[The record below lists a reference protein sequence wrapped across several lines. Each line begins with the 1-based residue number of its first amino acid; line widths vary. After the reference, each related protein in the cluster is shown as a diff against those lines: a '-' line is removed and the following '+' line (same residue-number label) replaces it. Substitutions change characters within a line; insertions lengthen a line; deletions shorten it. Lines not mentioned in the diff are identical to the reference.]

1 MDKQLR
7 ANLEEIA
14 LAVSMQGSEASAAAE
29 YFDRGDDTILLDL
42 GFKYIDTS
50 NMKGELDGVTW
61 WVDLEAKRAPRWSYS
76 VHGMP
81 GAAYVDY
88 GPMLYWNITDNLRAV
103 TNQVKEKANRV
114 R

>member
-1 MDKQLR
+1 MDKQLK

-14 LAVSMQGSEASAAAE
+14 LAISTQDTDVDDVAE

-42 GFKYIDTS
+42 GFKYIDSS

-61 WVDLEAKRAPRWSYS
+61 WVDLEAKRAPRWTYS
-76 VHGMP
+76 IHGMP
-81 GAAYVDY
+81 GAAYLHY
-88 GPMLYWNITDNLRAV
+88 GPMLYWNITDNLRSV
-103 TNQVKEKANRV
+103 TNQVKEKASRV